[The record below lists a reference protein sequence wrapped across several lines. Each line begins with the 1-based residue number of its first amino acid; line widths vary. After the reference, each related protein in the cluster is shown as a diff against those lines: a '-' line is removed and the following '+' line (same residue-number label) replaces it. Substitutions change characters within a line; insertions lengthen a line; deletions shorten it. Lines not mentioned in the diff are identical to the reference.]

1 MVSSSALLGFGPAL
15 ALLCDEQCT
24 SSPVIRR
31 VPQQRARQATMRRRA
46 VAAQLLAV
54 HATALIMTPPP
65 RIETRRHATET
76 DVDFAD
82 AQWQLYA
89 AQSGRWEGVWTT
101 FDSQGIEQL
110 AHTGCWDVSLDGDDA
125 VHKMEVPGPDGYPRQ
140 IPVGTYTRGKL
151 GRQTCAGQGMV
162 SGPTLLRSGLMST
175 ELLLR
180 YGASRLRVAVQH
192 APAEANEG
200 VEDAVPA
207 LLCFRCVV
215 ARERCDAELGAPT
228 REVEATRWQG
238 HEDDLPDDKDD
249 THFWKGRSPYS
260 WRRDWVGESD
270 VAIRDTLEHFEL
282 PDGLDDEESWHES
295 TRSGEASYNLALP
308 GGIRVQAPQI
318 IPAAVPVPIR
328 VAWMPNAQT
337 LLRAEGV
344 VTALEA
350 VEGNDER
357 LAPPRLVT
365 FRADCL
371 KDRGPKPG
379 DPIYVDP
386 EPGE

>member
-1 MVSSSALLGFGPAL
+1 
-15 ALLCDEQCT
+15 
-24 SSPVIRR
+24 
-31 VPQQRARQATMRRRA
+31 MRRRA
-46 VAAQLLAV
+46 VLAQLAV
-54 HATALIMTPPP
+54 HATALIMTPPTRTP
-65 RIETRRHATET
+65 RTRRHATET
-76 DVDFAD
+76 DTDFAD

-151 GRQTCAGQGMV
+151 GRQTCAGAGMV

-215 ARERCDAELGAPT
+215 ARERCDGAPPT

-238 HEDDLPDDKDD
+238 HEDDLPDDQDN

-318 IPAAVPVPIR
+318 IPAAQPVPIR

-350 VEGNDER
+350 VEGSDER

>member
-1 MVSSSALLGFGPAL
+1 
-15 ALLCDEQCT
+15 
-24 SSPVIRR
+24 
-31 VPQQRARQATMRRRA
+31 MRRRA
-46 VAAQLLAV
+46 VTALLLQY
-54 HATALIMTPPP
+54 ATALIMTPAA
-65 RIETRRHATET
+65 RNQLTRRRATET
-76 DVDFAD
+76 AETDFAD

-110 AHTGCWDVSLDGDDA
+110 AHTGCWDVSLEGDDA
-125 VHKMEVPGPDGYPRQ
+125 VHRMEVPGPDGYPRQ
-140 IPVGTYTRGKL
+140 IPVGTYTKGKL
-151 GRQTCAGQGMV
+151 GRQTCAGAGMV

-238 HEDDLPDDKDD
+238 HEDDLPDDKDN

-282 PDGLDDEESWHES
+282 PDGLEEDESWHES

-318 IPAAVPVPIR
+318 IPAAQPVPIR

-350 VEGNDER
+350 VEGSDER

-386 EPGE
+386 QPGE